1 MSIRS
6 HTYINIYMATIW
18 GSGECSPPPP
28 PPPPTPPPRPSK
40 PPPLPHHHHASTTI
54 PSPHFQLRHTSTTPT
69 DHHRTTTAQRFAPTS
84 GIYRRRKAQLLA
96 GEPAPTSSVITMQ
109 HTQSPPDLAVSVCT
123 RQNLVSAMVQ
133 SSSQQPFLFH
143 SKQTHT
149 DTASSGSAAGP
160 VWQLASDG
168 ALDLNGGAILS
179 LVRFGL
185 LAQLPLC
192 R

>member
-1 MSIRS
+1 M
-6 HTYINIYMATIW
+6 
-18 GSGECSPPPP
+18 PPL
-28 PPPPTPPPRPSK
+28 PS
-40 PPPLPHHHHASTTI
+40 PPPLPPPYPHHYHYHHPHHTTI
-54 PSPHFQLRHTSTTPT
+54 PSPHYQLLHTITTPT
-69 DHHRTTTAQRFAPTS
+69 DRHRTNGPEIRPHKQNESTEKSSAP
-84 GIYRRRKAQLLA
+84 RRRTRSHFRSHHHATT
-96 GEPAPTSSVITMQ
+96 E
-109 HTQSPPDLAVSVCT
+109 SPPDLAVSVCT
-123 RQNLVSAMVQ
+123 RQNLVSAMIQ